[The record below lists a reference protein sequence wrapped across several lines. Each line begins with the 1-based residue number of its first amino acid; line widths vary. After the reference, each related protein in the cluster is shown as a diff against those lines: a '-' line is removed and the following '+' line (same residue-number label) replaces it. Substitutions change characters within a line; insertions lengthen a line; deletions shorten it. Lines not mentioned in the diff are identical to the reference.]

1 MIKNFK
7 TTQIKSLASQ
17 IEKSKLD
24 IRAKESQLKLIQEEL
39 RVKHSH
45 LQKLQTEL
53 DHIKSSSNELI
64 ISEHA
69 LLRYLERVYK
79 LDLEKLSSEIVPDTL
94 KATIEELGN
103 GEYHTQ
109 EGYSLKV
116 HDNVVVTILDD
127 AIKESKRVRKRKSGK
142 KAYEPTLKEQLEEIA

>member
-1 MIKNFK
+1 MNKNFK
-7 TTQIKSLASQ
+7 VTQIKSLASQ
-17 IEKSKLD
+17 IEKGRVE
-24 IRAKESQLKLIQEEL
+24 IHTKESELKLIQEEL

-45 LQKLQTEL
+45 LQKLQEEIDYL
-53 DHIKSSSNELI
+53 KSSSSELI

-79 LDLEKLSSEIVPDTL
+79 LDLEKLSSEIVPESL
-94 KATIEELGN
+94 KSTIEELGN

-116 HDNVVVTILDD
+116 YDNVVVTILDD

-142 KAYEPTLKEQLEEIA
+142 KPYEPTLKEQLKEIV

>member
-7 TTQIKSLASQ
+7 ATQIKSLSTQ
-17 IEKSKLD
+17 IEKSRLE
-24 IRAKESQLKLIQEEL
+24 ISSKESQLRLIQEEL
-39 RVKHSH
+39 RVKQSH

-53 DHIKSSSNELI
+53 DYLKSSSNKLI

-79 LDLEKLSSEIVPDTL
+79 LDLEKLSSEIIPDTL

-127 AIKESKRVRKRKSGK
+127 AINEGKKVRKRKSGK

>member
-24 IRAKESQLKLIQEEL
+24 ISAKESQLKLIQEEL

-45 LQKLQTEL
+45 LQKLQEEIDQL
-53 DHIKSSSNELI
+53 KSSSNELI

-69 LLRYLERVYK
+69 ILRYLERVYK
-79 LDLEKLSSEIVPDTL
+79 LDLEKIRSEIVPDTL
-94 KATIEELGN
+94 KATIENLGN

-116 HDNVVVTILDD
+116 HDNVVVTILDEE
-127 AIKESKRVRKRKSGK
+127 IKESKKARKRRTGK

>member
-24 IRAKESQLKLIQEEL
+24 ISAKESQLKLIQEEL

-94 KATIEELGN
+94 KATIEALGN

-127 AIKESKRVRKRKSGK
+127 EIKESKRVRKRKSGK